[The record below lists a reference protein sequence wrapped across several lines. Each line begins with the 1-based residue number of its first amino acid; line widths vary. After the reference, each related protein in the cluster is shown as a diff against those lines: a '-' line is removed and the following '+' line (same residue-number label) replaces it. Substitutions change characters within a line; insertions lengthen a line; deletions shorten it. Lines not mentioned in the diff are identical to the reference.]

1 MDLNYNV
8 RYKKVTSI
16 TDVDFI
22 YYDNGSGVLQQIL
35 LSDFKTYIGVPVY
48 NDSIL
53 YGGINSPDEDIP
65 KMIGGLNGVSK
76 NSNTINNG

>member
-1 MDLNYNV
+1 MNLNYNV

-48 NDSIL
+48 NNSIL
-53 YGGINSPDEDIP
+53 FGGINSPDEDVTILF
-65 KMIGGLNGVSK
+65 GGNGVSK